1 MTEYEKQLINDL
13 AANRIGIDKFLKRY
27 PVDLKNGGKS
37 ILAALEKAY
46 EDKSGEN
53 VEYSL
58 SLVRFDTEYYR
69 TGRYV
74 EVLSK
79 LLVAPWHCMHENIA
93 SLLQGMKD
101 PGSVDALYDAAL
113 AKFDYLDYDDT
124 YALARKCIHAL
135 ADIGTESSRAKLR
148 RLAES
153 DIPIIREKAKKYLS
167 TEP

>member
-1 MTEYEKQLINDL
+1 MTEHEKQLINDL
-13 AANRIGIDKFLKRY
+13 AANRIGTDAFLKRY
-27 PVDLKNGGKS
+27 PVDLKNGGKY

-46 EDKSGEN
+46 EDKNGEN

-58 SLVRFDTEYYR
+58 SIVRFDTEYCR

-74 EVLSK
+74 EVFSK
-79 LLVAPWHCMHENIA
+79 LVVAPWHCMHENIA

-101 PGSVDALYDAAL
+101 AGSVDALYEAAL

-135 ADIGTESSRAKLR
+135 ADIHTEASREKLRLLTES
-148 RLAES
+148 
-153 DIPIIREKAKKYLS
+153 DVPIIREKAKKHLS
-167 TEP
+167 N